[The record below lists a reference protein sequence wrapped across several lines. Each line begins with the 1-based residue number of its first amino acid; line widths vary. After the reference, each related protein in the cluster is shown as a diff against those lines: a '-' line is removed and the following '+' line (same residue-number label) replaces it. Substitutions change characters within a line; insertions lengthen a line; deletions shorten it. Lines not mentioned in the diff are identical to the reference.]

1 MFADQRA
8 ATVSLA
14 GVHTAMSVPGTEHAG
29 QDRLDKQGSGDR
41 SYCDMGHLGGGGV
54 QPGTL
59 AVGHQGQG
67 GGPEAVAVDT
77 VVC

>member
-1 MFADQRA
+1 MPGVTLVFADQRA

-41 SYCDMGHLGGGGV
+41 SYCDMGHLG
-54 QPGTL
+54 
-59 AVGHQGQG
+59 
-67 GGPEAVAVDT
+67 
-77 VVC
+77 